1 MALVP
6 CAVSVTVTEP
16 VESGDLLR
24 GYQVL
29 SDQRTLNDL
38 GQFVAHRISDDVS
51 AAETL
56 GNDQAVAYAHWRRD
70 FYAAILRDIDQ
81 RPWARAEVE
90 KFLQSAARLYRDH
103 ADYREW
109 WH

>member
-1 MALVP
+1 
-6 CAVSVTVTEP
+6 VT
-16 VESGDLLR
+16 LLR

-38 GQFVAHRISDDVS
+38 GQFVAHRISDDVR
-51 AAETL
+51 AAEEL
-56 GNDQAVAYAHWRRD
+56 GDDQAVSYAHWRRD
-70 FYAAILRDIDQ
+70 LYAAIQRDIDE

-90 KFLQSAARLYRDH
+90 NFLQGAARLYRDH
-103 ADYREW
+103 PDYREW